1 MTFRGPPQASG
12 SLGEVSEELAAS
24 SVRALY
30 ACDGI
35 LRVFGYFARFLG
47 LGEGFVR
54 GGGGVV
60 CSCLFLLWI
69 LSMTSCRSSWV
80 GV

>member
-1 MTFRGPPQASG
+1 MIFRGPWRASG

-35 LRVFGYFARFLG
+35 LRVFGFFARFLG
-47 LGEGFVR
+47 SWGGFCEGW
-54 GGGGVV
+54 G
-60 CSCLFLLWI
+60 
-69 LSMTSCRSSWV
+69 RS
-80 GV
+80 GM